1 VLVPIVIGLSAWGPM
16 GIQFCHVTEVFDAT
30 IVILMCPEVFKVIG
44 KGWFCYENLT
54 VSLEMSVWSIADGS
68 LSHPAVTVPVVDI
81 NSRHNTPV

>member
-1 VLVPIVIGLSAWGPM
+1 
-16 GIQFCHVTEVFDAT
+16 
-30 IVILMCPEVFKVIG
+30 LMCPEVFKVIG